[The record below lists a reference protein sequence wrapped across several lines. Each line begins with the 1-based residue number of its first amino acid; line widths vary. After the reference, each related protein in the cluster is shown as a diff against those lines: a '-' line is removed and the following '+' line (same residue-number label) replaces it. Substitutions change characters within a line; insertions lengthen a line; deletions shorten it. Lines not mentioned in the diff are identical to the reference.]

1 MLGLQHSN
9 TYFTNSAGSSR
20 RASPQNDSCNEFF
33 INLYNTAAESL
44 PEDAQDILSG
54 VKFFGESIDLD
65 PEEPSRLLHRSDK
78 VCYIDNP
85 VQFRAS
91 IQQDGFRTL
100 ARKWLPHGS
109 IMALYWQFVAWVSMV
124 VPEAKAA
131 GPTVF
136 LEVWY
141 SGWNVVPLA
150 KENSDQLVAF
160 SQLAFSQLPYVPP
173 SLPPSLSLSLSLSR
187 GKSALKRIQSAI
199 FCTALP
205 QNDAA

>member
-20 RASPQNDSCNEFF
+20 RASPQSDSCNEFF

-109 IMALYWQFVAWVSMV
+109 VMALYWQFVAWVSMV

-160 SQLAFSQLPYVPP
+160 AQLPYVTP
-173 SLPPSLSLSLSLSR
+173 SLPPSLSFSFSLSLSR
-187 GKSALKRIQSAI
+187 GKSALKRIQSAMY
-199 FCTALP
+199 CTALP